1 MATTEK
7 DGAYNEEFPANQRRK
22 SSVVADIN
30 MNKNLD
36 AK

>member
-1 MATTEK
+1 MNGEK
-7 DGAYNEEFPANQRRK
+7 GIYAKDIEESPAQRRA
-22 SSVVADIN
+22 SAVESIN